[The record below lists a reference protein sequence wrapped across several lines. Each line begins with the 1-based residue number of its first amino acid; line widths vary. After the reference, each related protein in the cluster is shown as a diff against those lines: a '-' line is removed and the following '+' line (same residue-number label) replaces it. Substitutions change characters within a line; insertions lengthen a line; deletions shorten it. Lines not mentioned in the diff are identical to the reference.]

1 MSDSATPWTIA
12 CQAPLSIEFSR
23 QEYWNGLPF
32 HSPGGCPNPGT
43 EPRSPELLADSLPS
57 ELPLSVCVSHSFMS
71 DSLGPHGLQ
80 VSISSFL
87 SPNLM
92 AFLVY
97 IFISLL
103 YHLPLDYPFLDMS
116 SPGLNNLLFC
126 LANHSCSSLQTLS
139 SSVLSSFHH
148 LCFLDF

>member
-1 MSDSATPWTIA
+1 
-12 CQAPLSIEFSR
+12 
-23 QEYWNGLPF
+23 
-32 HSPGGCPNPGT
+32 
-43 EPRSPELLADSLPS
+43 
-57 ELPLSVCVSHSFMS
+57 
-71 DSLGPHGLQ
+71 
-80 VSISSFL
+80 
-87 SPNLM
+87 M

-116 SPGLNNLLFC
+116 SPGVNNLLFC

-148 LCFLDF
+148 HCFLDFQLSEVMPSCQLRLQNLQGQPCHSFTVWFHTPSCQQLCLPGSLINRLDSDFFSIMCKLLTPHGLYCLPCFRQNELLAIS